1 MSLSRCL
8 GGEHRQ
14 VAPGPWSRRCF
25 FPRPWGHMLGG
36 EIRSKLHVL
45 VPREATLPCPQR
57 QCGRSE
63 LSVGDSDRHKVPG
76 GGGGFLQNAPCT
88 CGVCVGTVQTKQE
101 LGGLSRDQ
109 CGLMRSARAL
119 KFGGDAGLEV
129 QNLSPGRTEPHC
141 CTQIDWGARTLHVS
155 L

>member
-1 MSLSRCL
+1 VFGWGAPAGGSGTLEQTLLFSKTL
-8 GGEHRQ
+8 GTYAWWRNQ
-14 VAPGPWSRRCF
+14 VKVA
-25 FPRPWGHMLGG
+25 
-36 EIRSKLHVL
+36 RS
-45 VPREATLPCPQR
+45 CPQRGHTALSPER

-119 KFGGDAGLEV
+119 KFGGDAAGLEV